1 MNIWWTA
8 AVKPTEALSRV
19 GVNPDAAMRT
29 SYVRFPRR
37 QRQKRVCMLFLPVA
51 RFGGKSHLG
60 ASMGNVRNTSVDELP
75 DRGRSRLAVSAI
87 SRQGYSFPILAVFLL
102 YATLIL
108 IDRRNFIAE
117 AQRRREAT
125 LLACGKRRFVKA
137 RPDWC
142 FGRLA
147 AGEIVSRARS
157 LSRARG
163 KRWHCK
169 GFRRCKVDAGN
180 TSKGTTGRPHPAFA
194 PLRSGTY

>member
-108 IDRRNFIAE
+108 LAGQLYRGSAAQARSDAACLRQEALCKGAPGLVFWQVGGRRNRFARKKPFPG
-117 AQRRREAT
+117 AREAMA
-125 LLACGKRRFVKA
+125 LQG
-137 RPDWC
+137 
-142 FGRLA
+142 
-147 AGEIVSRARS
+147 
-157 LSRARG
+157 LS
-163 KRWHCK
+163 
-169 GFRRCKVDAGN
+169 
-180 TSKGTTGRPHPAFA
+180 
-194 PLRSGTY
+194 PLQG